1 MITVKI
7 KKGNCK
13 YKIYAAGHAGYGKAG
28 QDIVCAGVSSLLY
41 ALREGLDDVKNAN
54 LLLSDEDTAFM
65 DFDFVWSVADSVWV
79 WKLVNAI
86 EKGLNWIAEQYPDN
100 LKVEVEDMKECSNH
114 EKVKEIAEKLNGIA
128 YGENVRDIET
138 EAKEHGIVIVMGAS
152 DDLMEF
158 SGAIEDEG
166 GCFDGGEVYFD
177 RDGVSQDDTERANV
191 IEALWCDAHDENG
204 VQATWAYRTE
214 IPNETFKVFDDGEL
228 YCIGI
233 VFSVEDLE

>member
-1 MITVKI
+1 MITIKI
-7 KKGNCK
+7 AKGRCK
-13 YKIYAAGHAGYGKAG
+13 YKICAVGHAGYGKAG
-28 QDIVCAGVSSLLY
+28 HDIVCAGVSSLLY
-41 ALREGLDDVKNAN
+41 ALTAGL
-54 LLLSDEDTAFM
+54 EDIPHTGSLDIVGVHM
-65 DFDFVWSVADSVWV
+65 GNELTWGVSDSVWV
-79 WKLVNAI
+79 WKVINAI
-86 EKGLNWIAEQYPDN
+86 EKGLNWIADQYPDN
-100 LKVEVEDMKECSNH
+100 LKIIDMNECSNH

-177 RDGVSQDDTERANV
+177 RDGVSQDGTERANV
-191 IEALWCDAHDENG
+191 IEAIWCDAHDENG
-204 VQATWAYRTE
+204 ILATWAYRTD
-214 IPNETFKVFDDGEL
+214 IPHEKFKVFEDDEL

-233 VFSVEDLE
+233 VFSEEDLK

>member
-7 KKGNCK
+7 NKWKHV
-13 YKIYAAGHAGYGKAG
+13 YKIRVSGHAGYGKIGHA
-28 QDIVCAGVSSLLY
+28 IVCAGVSSLVY
-41 ALREGLDDVKNAN
+41 ALTSG
-54 LLLSDEDTAFM
+54 LSDILHKNEVDTENA
-65 DFDFVWSVADSVWV
+65 SVEYSATWRDQEAAWV
-79 WKLVNAI
+79 WRIINAI
-86 EKGLNWIAEQYPDN
+86 ESGLEWIANQYPDN

-128 YGENVRDIET
+128 YGENVREIET
-138 EAKEHGIVIVMGAS
+138 EAKEHGVVIVMGAS

-166 GCFDGGEVYFD
+166 GCFDGGDVYFD

-191 IEALWCDAHDENG
+191 IEALWCEGHDENG
-204 VQATWAYRTE
+204 IKATWSYNTE
-214 IPNETFKVFDDGEL
+214 IPHETFKVFEDEEL

-233 VFSVEDLE
+233 VFSVEDLK